1 MLQVGVKG
9 EGRADEAES
18 RAAGDWLATF
28 ALAGLVVIIAVEFF
42 LSMPRLSVISSHIIT
57 VSTACDNVNVITCR
71 LRLRSLVAEWP
82 LCLETQLGA
91 ASIAV
96 VTKYT
101 ITVFPLH
108 TEKVLHS
115 FANTP
120 LRIQCKTISP
130 SSLIPGDQRRHGDP
144 SGHDSPALSTVF

>member
-1 MLQVGVKG
+1 MACIG
-9 EGRADEAES
+9 S
-18 RAAGDWLATF
+18 PSATTIGTPNPKPAF
-28 ALAGLVVIIAVEFF
+28 PENSVSIHVTNEFF
-42 LSMPRLSVISSHIIT
+42 LSMPRLSVIPSHIIT
-57 VSTACDNVNVITCR
+57 VSTACDKVNVVTCR

-120 LRIQCKTISP
+120 LRVQCKTISP
-130 SSLIPGDQRRHGDP
+130 SSLIPRDQRRHGDP
-144 SGHDSPALSTVF
+144 SGHDSPTLSAVF